1 MTTLIKREVYVFLVV
16 GTLATIVDF
25 AVYSLLTN
33 LGNISFSSAK
43 TISFIAGTLFGYVAN
58 KNWTFQY
65 KKKVTNSLVRFFVLY
80 LFTLFINVYFNSTFL
95 TILREVPRNFEL
107 AFVLSTAISA
117 TLNFI
122 GMKFIVF
129 NKNSNS

>member
-43 TISFIAGTLFGYVAN
+43 TISFIAGTLFAYVAN
-58 KNWTFQY
+58 KNWTFQH

-80 LFTLFINVYFNSTFL
+80 LFTLFINVYFNSIFL

-117 TLNFI
+117 TLNFT

-129 NKNSNS
+129 SKNSNS